1 MNKALAITL
10 ITAFSVATAACAAG
24 SHNPA
29 DSMSKLEDVA
39 PYPAAQAGQARHVIW
54 LAEKNNEDLLKVE
67 LVPGQVMLTDC
78 NTRSLMAT
86 LNAKDLPG
94 WGYTYYEV
102 DDVKGPIATMMV
114 CPEGSEKKQ
123 AFVAAHGDSFTLR
136 YNSKL
141 PIVVYAPKDIEVRY
155 RIWTGSKQLQS
166 AVQQ

>member
-10 ITAFSVATAACAAG
+10 VTALSAATAACAAG

-29 DSMSKLEDVA
+29 GATSKLEDVA
-39 PYPAAQAGQARHVIW
+39 PYPEAQQGHTRHVIW
-54 LAEKNNEDLLKVE
+54 LAEKSHEDLLKVE

-86 LNAKDLPG
+86 LKAKDLPG

-102 DDVKGPIATMMV
+102 ADVKGPITTMMA
-114 CPEGSEKKQ
+114 CPEGSEKE
-123 AFVAAHGDSFTLR
+123 AFVAAHGDRFTVS

-141 PIVVYAPKDIEVRY
+141 PIVVYAPENIEVRY

>member
-10 ITAFSVATAACAAG
+10 ITAFSVATSACAAG
-24 SHNPA
+24 SYNQA
-29 DSMSKLEDVA
+29 DSTSKLEDVA
-39 PYPAAQAGQARHVIW
+39 PYPAAQEGQARHVIW
-54 LAEKNNEDLLKVE
+54 LPEKSNEDLFKVE

-102 DDVKGPIATMMV
+102 GDVKGPIATMMA
-114 CPEGSEKKQ
+114 CPEGSEKE
-123 AFVAAHGDSFTLR
+123 AFVAAHDESFTVR

-141 PIVVYAPKDIEVRY
+141 PIVVYAPENIEVRY

>member
-10 ITAFSVATAACAAG
+10 VTALSAATAACAAG

-29 DSMSKLEDVA
+29 GSTSKLADVA
-39 PYPAAQAGQARHVIW
+39 PYPAAQEGQTRHVIW
-54 LAEKNNEDLLKVE
+54 LAEKSHEDLLKVE

-86 LNAKDLPG
+86 LTAKDLPG

-102 DDVKGPIATMMV
+102 ADVKGPITTMMV
-114 CPEGSEKKQ
+114 CPEGSEKE
-123 AFVAAHGDSFTLR
+123 AFVAAHGDRFTVG

-141 PIVVYAPKDIEVRY
+141 PIVVYAPENIEVRY
-155 RIWTGSKQLQS
+155 RIWTGSKKLQS
-166 AVQQ
+166 AIEQ

>member
-1 MNKALAITL
+1 MNKTLAMTL

-24 SHNPA
+24 SHNQA
-29 DSMSKLEDVA
+29 DSTSKLEDVA
-39 PYPAAQAGQARHVIW
+39 PYPAAQEGQARHVIW
-54 LAEKNNEDLLKVE
+54 LAEKSNEDLLKVE

-102 DDVKGPIATMMV
+102 DDVKGPIATMMA
-114 CPEGSEKKQ
+114 CPENSEKE
-123 AFVAAHGDSFTLR
+123 AFVAAHGESFTVR

-141 PIVVYAPKDIEVRY
+141 PIVVYAPENIEVRY

-166 AVQQ
+166 AVEQ

>member
-1 MNKALAITL
+1 MNKALSLTL
-10 ITAFSVATAACAAG
+10 ITAFSFATAACAAG
-24 SHNPA
+24 SYSPSSTTA
-29 DSMSKLEDVA
+29 KLADVA
-39 PYPAAQAGQARHVIW
+39 PYPAAQEGQTRHVIW

-86 LNAKDLPG
+86 LQTKDLSG

-102 DDVKGPIATMMV
+102 TDVKGPISTMMA
-114 CPEGSEKKQ
+114 CPEGTEKE
-123 AFVAAHGDSFTLR
+123 AFVAAQGDNFTLR

-141 PIVVYAPKDIEVRY
+141 PIVVYAPKELELRY
-155 RIWTGSKQLQS
+155 RIWTGSQQLHS

>member
-1 MNKALAITL
+1 MNKALAMTL
-10 ITAFSVATAACAAG
+10 ITVFSVATAACAAG
-24 SHNPA
+24 SHNQA
-29 DSMSKLEDVA
+29 DSTSKLEDVA
-39 PYPAAQAGQARHVIW
+39 LYPAAQEGQARHVIW
-54 LAEKNNEDLLKVE
+54 LPEKSNEDLFKVE

-86 LNAKDLPG
+86 LKAKDLPG

-102 DDVKGPIATMMV
+102 GDVKGPIITMMA
-114 CPEGSEKKQ
+114 CPEGSEKE
-123 AFVAAHGDSFTLR
+123 AFVAAHGESFTVG

-141 PIVVYAPKDIEVRY
+141 PIVVYAPENIEVRY